1 MIRDFL
7 KCPHCG
13 AQLQNNAQVD
23 KPFACVACGTFV
35 RVKVRYGS
43 SLLGLSL
50 LLSSAVA
57 FALKWRGLSLVV
69 TSAVGWLPIYFL
81 AQVLANIVAPPGV
94 EFSRP
99 EDLSLHLDDHPK
111 KTSRVLK

>member
-7 KCPHCG
+7 KCPRCG
-13 AQLQNNAQVD
+13 EQLQNNAPVD

-35 RVKVRYGS
+35 RVKVRYGGL
-43 SLLGLSL
+43 LLGLSL

-69 TSAVGWLPIYFL
+69 ASGVSWLPVYFL
-81 AQVLANIVAPPGV
+81 AQVFANIVAPPGV

-99 EDLSLHLDDHPK
+99 EDLLLHLDDPK
-111 KTSRVLK
+111 KPHEL